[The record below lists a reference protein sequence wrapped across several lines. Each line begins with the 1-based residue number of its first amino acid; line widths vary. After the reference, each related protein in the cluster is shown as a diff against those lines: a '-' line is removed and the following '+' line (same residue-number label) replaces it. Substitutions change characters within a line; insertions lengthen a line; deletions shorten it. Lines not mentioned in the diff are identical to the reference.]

1 MKGEPVLKKGLNM
14 NNETKKAHK
23 VLVVDDEIPIQRIVK
38 FNLEKEGYIVF
49 LADNG
54 KKAVESV
61 KQNAPDIILLDVM
74 MPEMDGYEVCK
85 ALKKNEKTKHIPVIM
100 LTARGQEADEQKG
113 LAVGADDYITKPFSP
128 KKLMELVKEKLKA

>member
-1 MKGEPVLKKGLNM
+1 MSDDAKKY
-14 NNETKKAHK
+14 K

-61 KQNAPDIILLDVM
+61 KQNAPDLILLDVM

-85 ALKKNEKTKHIPVIM
+85 MLKKNGKTKHIPVIM
-100 LTARGQEADEQKG
+100 LTARGQESDEKKG
-113 LAVGADDYITKPFSP
+113 LSSGADDYITKPFSP
-128 KKLMELVKEKLKA
+128 KKLMELVKSKLKS